1 MREIVLDTET
11 TGLDPAEGH
20 RIIEIGCIEI
30 LHTIPTGQIF
40 HVYIDP
46 QRDIPEDAVRVHGI
60 TAEFLAGKPVFADIA
75 SEFLAFI
82 GDAKLVAHN
91 AAFDMR
97 FLNAE
102 LGLLGLEPID
112 SERVV
117 DTLALARRRHPG
129 ASNSLD
135 ALCNRYGI
143 DNTRRTKH
151 GALLDSEILADVYAE
166 LLGGAKPLSPL
177 KPLPRSGRT
186 IHIRPHSG
194 NAPFRSKALFP
205 HRSETP
211 IEPSLPN
218 WATKPS
224 GSPTCLSLKIPSPE
238 DRMQEGVFHRCCLL
252 QHCFGNED
260 NELLTISL
268 A

>member
-166 LLGGAKPLSPL
+166 LLGGRQAALTFETATAL
-177 KPLPRSGRT
+177 RQDNT
-186 IHIRPHSG
+186 HQT
-194 NAPFRSKALFP
+194 PFRQRPVPLESALSSQERDAHRAFIAKLGDKAIWVSYLP
-205 HRSETP
+205 QPENSE
-211 IEPSLPN
+211 S
-218 WATKPS
+218 
-224 GSPTCLSLKIPSPE
+224 
-238 DRMQEGVFHRCCLL
+238 
-252 QHCFGNED
+252 
-260 NELLTISL
+260 
-268 A
+268 